1 MVYLAETGIRTKLG
15 GRWSH
20 CWNMVASRLH
30 RSKLLDGA
38 RNDGLPYKNGGRKK
52 RSNPATGR
60 GAGAYF
66 VTFVYFVR
74 VGMGKYLDMA
84 NEVMGIRS
92 DNRGRLVEFDSPLFG
107 RCYGRI
113 REVNANL
120 YHITDHSV
128 VKTEVSIPGSWVI
141 RILDEQ

>member
-1 MVYLAETGIRTKLG
+1 M
-15 GRWSH
+15 
-20 CWNMVASRLH
+20 
-30 RSKLLDGA
+30 DGV

-52 RSNPATGR
+52 RIKPEKGL

-74 VGMGKYLDMA
+74 DGMGKYVDMA
-84 NEVMGIRS
+84 NDVMGIRP

-107 RCYGRI
+107 RCFGRI
-113 REVNANL
+113 REVKANL

-128 VKTEVSIPGSWVI
+128 LKAEVTIPGAWVI
-141 RILDEQ
+141 KIMDEQ